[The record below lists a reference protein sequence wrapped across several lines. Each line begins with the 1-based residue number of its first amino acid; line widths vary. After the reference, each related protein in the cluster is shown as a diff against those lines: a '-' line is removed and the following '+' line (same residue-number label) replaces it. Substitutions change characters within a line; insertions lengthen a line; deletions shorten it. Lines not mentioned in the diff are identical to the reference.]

1 MKRKKKKTGK
11 GITRKLTRRES
22 AFLERIRAG
31 ITLTKAA
38 REVGYSSKWPGQA
51 VSQAFRNIQR
61 KMPTLLDELGMT
73 FESIVRQVQ
82 KDWENEDKE
91 D

>member
-1 MKRKKKKTGK
+1 MTLSK
-11 GITRKLTRRES
+11 G
-22 AFLERIRAG
+22 
-31 ITLTKAA
+31 A

-51 VSQAFRNIQR
+51 GTQAFRNIKR